1 MKKNARV
8 KPNPKRF
15 KETVCS
21 SPSELLPFLLTHYPA
36 LSRNNVKR
44 LLASRQVLINGAAVS
59 QFDFPLSKGDVVS
72 ISPSRGKKKAFAER
86 IRILYEDEELLAI
99 DKPHGLLSVSDDRE
113 KEKTAYRLAM
123 DYVRQSDA
131 RKRIFVVHRLDKETS
146 GVLIFAKNEE
156 LKNALQ
162 DRWNQIVSKR
172 EYLAVCEG
180 LFEKKEGTRTSY
192 LLSTKT
198 RLMYSSHAG
207 KDGKKAVTSYRVIA
221 ENGAY
226 SLLRV
231 NISTGR
237 KNQIRVHM
245 KDLSHQ
251 VVGDEKY
258 ASASDPLNRLG
269 LHAHILEFDHP
280 FVEGKHFKFVSP
292 CPKEFLQFFDL
303 KRLPRT

>member
-1 MKKNARV
+1 M
-8 KPNPKRF
+8 
-15 KETVCS
+15 
-21 SPSELLPFLLTHYPA
+21 
-36 LSRNNVKR
+36 
-44 LLASRQVLINGAAVS
+44 LINGAAVS

-245 KDLSHQ
+245 KYIGHPLP
-251 VVGDEKY
+251 GDY
-258 ASASDPLNRLG
+258 LYHPDYRRIQRQPL
-269 LHAHILEFDHP
+269 HSFQLEFTHP
-280 FVEGKHFKFVSP
+280 IT
-292 CPKEFLQFFDL
+292 KEPMLFTAPVPEDFRIAF
-303 KRLPRT
+303 

>member
-1 MKKNARV
+1 MKRSARV

-15 KETVCS
+15 KETPVS
-21 SPSELLPFLLTHYPA
+21 SPSELLPFLLENYPS
-36 LSRNNVKR
+36 LSRNNIKR
-44 LLASRQVLINGAAVS
+44 LLVSRQVLINGAAVS
-59 QFDFPLSKGDVVS
+59 QFDFPLAKGDVVT
-72 ISPSRGKKKAFAER
+72 ISPKRGKGRVFSARLK
-86 IRILYEDEELLAI
+86 ILYEDEELLVI
-99 DKPHGLLSVSDDRE
+99 DKPHGLLSVSDDKE

-123 DYVRQSDA
+123 DYVRETDA

-146 GVLIFAKNEE
+146 GVLIFAKSEE

-162 DRWNQIVSKR
+162 DRWNQIVLKR
-172 EYLAVCEG
+172 EYFAVCEG
-180 LFEKKEGTRTSY
+180 IFEKKEGTRTSY

-198 RLMYSSHAG
+198 NLMYSSRSG
-207 KDGKKAVTSYRVIA
+207 KEGKKAVTSYRVIA
-221 ENGAY
+221 ENGEY

-280 FVEGKHFKFVSP
+280 LDGKKHFKFVSP
-292 CPKEFLQFFDL
+292 CPKEFLEFFDL
-303 KRLPRT
+303 KRLPRE